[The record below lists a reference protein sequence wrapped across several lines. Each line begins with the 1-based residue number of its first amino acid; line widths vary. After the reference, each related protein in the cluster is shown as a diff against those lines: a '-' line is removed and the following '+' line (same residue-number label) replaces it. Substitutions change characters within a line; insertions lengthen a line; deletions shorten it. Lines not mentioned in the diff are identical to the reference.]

1 MAGTVHD
8 VENKNL
14 LSQVKEESANA
25 ARQLAETARLHKGQ
39 IVVVGCSTSEVV
51 GHNVG
56 SWSTPE
62 VANAIFEGLNSVF
75 APMGVYI
82 AAQCCEHLNRAIIME
97 RQAAEAYGY
106 EMVNVLPQP
115 KAGGSFATTC
125 WENFDEPVAVEHI
138 RAHAGLD
145 IGGTLIGMHL
155 REVAVPVRIEQKT
168 IGDAN
173 ILSARTRLK
182 FIGGVRAKYQQDK
195 L

>member
-1 MAGTVHD
+1 MELKQIEHETQKAVNE
-8 VENKNL
+8 V
-14 LSQVKEESANA
+14 
-25 ARQLAETARLHKGQ
+25 LAQAKLKMGDLFV
-39 IVVVGCSTSEVV
+39 IGCSTSEV
-51 GHNVG
+51 GGQKIG
-56 SWSTPE
+56 SASSMDI
-62 VANAIFEGLNSVF
+62 AGAIYRGAYAALEPHGIYL
-75 APMGVYI
+75 